1 LGLTKKILIPPYFG
15 PISTWAEIYNCEVI
29 WDIHKNYNKQSYRN
43 RTFIH
48 SANGVQ
54 KLTVPIKHSLIKF
67 TLNDSYID
75 NSTNWQQIHWKS
87 IKIAYSSSPYFEFY
101 KDSLEVFFSKKY
113 TKLLDLN
120 MKTIKMVSEW
130 LEVDLNNDFSKKYVE
145 DYNTKFDLRNL
156 IEHKNK
162 TKKLIPNY
170 TQVFSNKN
178 GFINDLSIIDLIFN
192 EGPNSLRFLK

>member
-1 LGLTKKILIPPYFG
+1 MGLTKKILIPPYFC
-15 PISTWAEIYNCEVI
+15 PISTWAEIYNCDVI

-67 TLNDSYID
+67 PLNDSYID

-120 MKTIKMVSEW
+120 MNTIKMVSEW

-162 TKKLIPNY
+162 TKKLILNY

-192 EGPNSLRFLK
+192 EGPNSLSFL